1 MSKRSMMNKDAYL
14 LNEKENVSS
23 NRASEGKTAAGGGG
37 GMRDTLESYRRTK
50 NMLKDLSKNLRPNK
64 GSTQRAAKSS
74 TGHPIEATSSLTRRI
89 QRDIAE
95 VERTISNDGG
105 LVNTTEE
112 R

>member
-1 MSKRSMMNKDAYL
+1 MNKEAYL

-23 NRASEGKTAAGGGG
+23 NHASEGKTACGG

-64 GSTQRAAKSS
+64 GSTQRVAKSS

>member
-1 MSKRSMMNKDAYL
+1 MNKEAYL

-23 NRASEGKTAAGGGG
+23 NRASEGKTAGGG

-64 GSTQRAAKSS
+64 GSTQRVAKSS
-74 TGHPIEATSSLTRRI
+74 TGHTIEATSSLTRRI

>member
-1 MSKRSMMNKDAYL
+1 MINKEAYL

-23 NRASEGKTAAGGGG
+23 NRASEGKTAGAGG

-64 GSTQRAAKSS
+64 GSTQRVGKSS
-74 TGHPIEATSSLTRRI
+74 TGHPLEATASLTRRI

>member
-1 MSKRSMMNKDAYL
+1 MMNKEAYL

-23 NRASEGKTAAGGGG
+23 NRASEGKTAGAGG

-64 GSTQRAAKSS
+64 VSTQRVGKSS
-74 TGHPIEATSSLTRRI
+74 TGHPLEATRSLTRKI